1 MANKAAFALS
11 VSKIV
16 STNNKSAP
24 PSNKPFACSEYAI
37 TNSSNVIARKPGSFT
52 LGDKDKVLLVGP
64 NAPATYFGIFA
75 NGFLF

>member
-24 PSNKPFACSEYAI
+24 PSMSPRACSEYAT
-37 TNSSNVIARKPGSFT
+37 TNSSNVVARNPGSFT
-52 LGDKDKVLLVGP
+52 LGDNESVRLVGP
-64 NAPATYFGIFA
+64 NAPATYLGVVSPDSF
-75 NGFLF
+75 